1 MEPIKTNDWKTWL
14 TIAVV
19 VLTALLQA
27 VNGGKIDSVE
37 KKVEKTIEKS
47 ERVEKDVAD
56 VKAQFARPVPV
67 AADKK

>member
-1 MEPIKTNDWKTWL
+1 MEPIKTNDWKAWL

-47 ERVEKDVAD
+47 EKVEKEVGEIKAKAFAPVDVTG
-56 VKAQFARPVPV
+56 K
-67 AADKK
+67 

>member
-47 ERVEKDVAD
+47 EKVEKEVGEI
-56 VKAQFARPVPV
+56 KAKAFTPVNV
-67 AADKK
+67 TGK